1 MTVKQNQPQHRR
13 LNELF
18 EQYAQQDYQVK
29 GAPQADQ
36 QATALHGRTEQR
48 FCYAI
53 GVPPAD
59 KVFLWRFAAIDR
71 PAQSTQQRPATSAV
85 RNKRKIERSA
95 AKDNATPGAKATG
108 QALANCGLGRRE
120 PASCDRMLK

>member
-1 MTVKQNQPQHRR
+1 MTVKQNQPQLHQR

-29 GAPQADQ
+29 GLRKQISKPQRS
-36 QATALHGRTEQR
+36 HGRTEQR

-59 KVFLWRFAAIDR
+59 KVFQRWPSLQSIGLLNRHSRTSDR
-71 PAQSTQQRPATSAV
+71 
-85 RNKRKIERSA
+85 RSA
-95 AKDNATPGAKATG
+95 QQAK
-108 QALANCGLGRRE
+108 
-120 PASCDRMLK
+120 